1 MKWAGVIFVCA
12 SMATSLAAPS
22 GEKSGRAFSLFSVVS
37 FPNSECNTQ
46 MSDMKGLCVTAEEC
60 DQRNG
65 GSASGNCASG
75 FGVCCLTVV
84 SDATTMITD
93 NMTYIQNDGFPSGV
107 GSTGTVAAVQR
118 AYRIEGAEGVQQIRL
133 DFVNGVFKQPAAGA
147 ATGCTGLDVVSITS
161 PSSTRI
167 GVGSLCGTLT
177 GQHIYVHN
185 DGANPAAIVNINTDA
200 TALTGGRTWKILVR
214 MIEAGSS
221 SQAPEGCLQYFMGS
235 TGTIKSFND
244 LSGTAAGQTL
254 PNLNYNAC
262 IRAEAGSNCITFRE
276 ARTGTATPDA
286 FNVANVAA
294 AIAASVR
301 GLAQAAASPFAP
313 TTCTSE
319 HILIRGTTVN
329 EAAGAQFCGGLLN
342 PVTAA
347 TISAPVTSSRLPFE
361 LGVFSDGAT
370 NKVAATRFE
379 INYSQSSC

>member
-1 MKWAGVIFVCA
+1 
-12 SMATSLAAPS
+12 
-22 GEKSGRAFSLFSVVS
+22 
-37 FPNSECNTQ
+37 
-46 MSDMKGLCVTAEEC
+46 
-60 DQRNG
+60 
-65 GSASGNCASG
+65 
-75 FGVCCLTVV
+75 
-84 SDATTMITD
+84 
-93 NMTYIQNDGFPSGV
+93 MTYIQNDGFPSGV

-221 SQAPEGCLQYFMGS
+221 SLAPEGCLQYFMGS

-254 PNLNYNAC
+254 TNLDYNAC

-276 ARTGTATPDA
+276 AGGTVDA
-286 FNVANVAA
+286 FNILNAGA

-301 GLAQAAASPFAP
+301 GIGAAGAANQ
-313 TTCTSE
+313 CTGE

-329 EAAGAQFCGGLLN
+329 DAVGPQFCGGLLS
-342 PVTAA
+342 PATAA
-347 TISAPVTSSRLPFE
+347 TIASPVTSKRLPFE

-370 NKVAATRFE
+370 NKLASTRFA